1 MDERQLTLINKQFQK
16 IHYLF
21 EKLDQR
27 LRELDKLLRNETPPV
42 KAKTAIYEKSI
53 LVNFN

>member
-1 MDERQLTLINKQFQK
+1 MDERQITLINKQFQK

-27 LRELDKLLRNETPPV
+27 LRELDKLLQNETPPV
-42 KAKTAIYEKSI
+42 KAKTAIYEKSV
-53 LVNFN
+53 LVKFN